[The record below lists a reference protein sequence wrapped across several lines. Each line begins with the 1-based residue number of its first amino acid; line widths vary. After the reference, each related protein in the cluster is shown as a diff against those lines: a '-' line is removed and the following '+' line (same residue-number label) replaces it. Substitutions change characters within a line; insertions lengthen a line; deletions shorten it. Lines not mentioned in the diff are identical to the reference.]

1 MCTEAVV
8 NEAKSFTKA
17 LGKLR
22 RCNRRNANVF
32 GLSAFGCT
40 ADGRSVAP
48 RRCELRVVFLHDNEL
63 EVASRR
69 PPAVSF
75 KGQAGP
81 TMATPLGK
89 RPLELDGSTG
99 SSSDQPVRKAARTID
114 VEDRMA
120 VLHDIRDSLRSLAS
134 SGPLTKAHADVLGA
148 IGVQVSLLRDAFTRE
163 QERIRNRPVSEAM
176 LVRTADV
183 HADGSSVW
191 HEVILPPE
199 MFDRIIGYLTPKEM
213 GRVVCFSR
221 AWKAAV
227 DANAH
232 ARIRELGLELEHRQR
247 LTMRLLSTLEEQMKR
262 APSLLAAPRGA
273 GLQTL
278 YDSFV
283 DFEPCVLR
291 RHLDQIVPLI
301 PDHPRA
307 WQVLKYSRPSAE
319 WLAQHVDL
327 LVSEVVA
334 PKNEDDDDDVWQELA
349 ADAAI
354 GLFMELP
361 QAMIEANVARVLSV
375 LDRQTPQDALEI
387 STYLIVHALKDLSPA
402 VLARLP
408 GLRERLQP
416 LLARTEHGIG
426 EMASEI
432 LYLAKAMM

>member
-1 MCTEAVV
+1 
-8 NEAKSFTKA
+8 
-17 LGKLR
+17 
-22 RCNRRNANVF
+22 
-32 GLSAFGCT
+32 
-40 ADGRSVAP
+40 
-48 RRCELRVVFLHDNEL
+48 
-63 EVASRR
+63 
-69 PPAVSF
+69 
-75 KGQAGP
+75 
-81 TMATPLGK
+81 MATPLGK

-134 SGPLTKAHADVLGA
+134 SGPLTKAHADVLSA
-148 IGVQVSLLRDAFTRE
+148 IGVQVYLLHDAFTRE

-183 HADGSSVW
+183 HADGSPVW
-191 HEVILPPE
+191 HEVIMPPE
-199 MFDRIIGYLTPKEM
+199 MFERIIGYLTPKEM

-232 ARIRELGLELEHRQR
+232 ARMRELGLELEHRQR
-247 LTMRLLSTLEEQMKR
+247 LTMCLLSTLEEQMKR

-273 GLQTL
+273 GLETL

-307 WQVLKYSRPSAE
+307 WQLLKVSRPSAE

-334 PKNEDDDDDVWQELA
+334 PNDDDDDVWQEQA

-361 QAMIEANVARVLSV
+361 QAMIEANVARILPV
-375 LDRQTPQDALEI
+375 LDRQSPHALEI
-387 STYLIVHALKDLSPA
+387 STYHIVHILKDLSPA

-432 LYLAKAMM
+432 LYLAKQAPETAPCPSGPSRL

>member
-1 MCTEAVV
+1 
-8 NEAKSFTKA
+8 
-17 LGKLR
+17 
-22 RCNRRNANVF
+22 
-32 GLSAFGCT
+32 
-40 ADGRSVAP
+40 
-48 RRCELRVVFLHDNEL
+48 
-63 EVASRR
+63 
-69 PPAVSF
+69 
-75 KGQAGP
+75 
-81 TMATPLGK
+81 MATPVGK
-89 RPLELDGSTG
+89 RPLELDDSTG
-99 SSSDQPVRKAARTID
+99 SSNDQPVRKAARTID

-134 SGPLTKAHADVLGA
+134 SGPLTKAHADVLGD
-148 IGVQVSLLRDAFTRE
+148 IGGQAYLLCNAFTRE

-183 HADGSSVW
+183 HADGSPVW
-191 HEVILPPE
+191 REVIMPPE

-232 ARIRELGLELEHRQR
+232 ARMRELGLELEHRQR
-247 LTMRLLSTLEEQMKR
+247 LTMRLLGTLEEQMKR

-291 RHLDQIVPLI
+291 RHLNQIVPLI

-307 WQVLKYSRPSAE
+307 WQLLKVSRPSAE

-334 PKNEDDDDDVWQELA
+334 PNDDDDDDVWQEQA

-361 QAMIEANVARVLSV
+361 QAMIEANVARILPV
-375 LDRQTPQDALEI
+375 LDKQSPHALEI
-387 STYLIVHALKDLSPA
+387 STYHIVHILKDLSPA

-432 LYLAKAMM
+432 LYLAKQAPETAP

>member
-1 MCTEAVV
+1 
-8 NEAKSFTKA
+8 
-17 LGKLR
+17 
-22 RCNRRNANVF
+22 
-32 GLSAFGCT
+32 
-40 ADGRSVAP
+40 
-48 RRCELRVVFLHDNEL
+48 
-63 EVASRR
+63 
-69 PPAVSF
+69 
-75 KGQAGP
+75 
-81 TMATPLGK
+81 
-89 RPLELDGSTG
+89 
-99 SSSDQPVRKAARTID
+99 
-114 VEDRMA
+114 
-120 VLHDIRDSLRSLAS
+120 
-134 SGPLTKAHADVLGA
+134 
-148 IGVQVSLLRDAFTRE
+148 
-163 QERIRNRPVSEAM
+163 
-176 LVRTADV
+176 
-183 HADGSSVW
+183 
-191 HEVILPPE
+191 
-199 MFDRIIGYLTPKEM
+199 
-213 GRVVCFSR
+213 
-221 AWKAAV
+221 
-227 DANAH
+227 
-232 ARIRELGLELEHRQR
+232 
-247 LTMRLLSTLEEQMKR
+247 MKR

-291 RHLDQIVPLI
+291 RHLDQIEPLI

>member
-1 MCTEAVV
+1 
-8 NEAKSFTKA
+8 
-17 LGKLR
+17 
-22 RCNRRNANVF
+22 
-32 GLSAFGCT
+32 
-40 ADGRSVAP
+40 
-48 RRCELRVVFLHDNEL
+48 
-63 EVASRR
+63 
-69 PPAVSF
+69 
-75 KGQAGP
+75 
-81 TMATPLGK
+81 MATPVGK
-89 RPLELDGSTG
+89 RPLELDDSTG

-134 SGPLTKAHADVLGA
+134 SGPLTKAHADVLGD
-148 IGVQVSLLRDAFTRE
+148 IGGQAYLLCNAFTRE

-183 HADGSSVW
+183 HADGSPVW
-191 HEVILPPE
+191 REVIMPPE

-273 GLQTL
+273 GLETL
-278 YDSFV
+278 HDSFM

-307 WQVLKYSRPSAE
+307 WQLLKVSRPSAE

-334 PKNEDDDDDVWQELA
+334 PKNDDDDDDVWQEQA

-361 QAMIEANVARVLSV
+361 QAMIEANVARVLPV
-375 LDRQTPQDALEI
+375 LDRQTPHALEI
-387 STYLIVHALKDLSPA
+387 STYHIVHILKDLSPA

-408 GLRERLQP
+408 GLRERLRP

-432 LYLAKAMM
+432 LYLAKQAPETAP

>member
-1 MCTEAVV
+1 
-8 NEAKSFTKA
+8 
-17 LGKLR
+17 
-22 RCNRRNANVF
+22 
-32 GLSAFGCT
+32 
-40 ADGRSVAP
+40 
-48 RRCELRVVFLHDNEL
+48 
-63 EVASRR
+63 
-69 PPAVSF
+69 
-75 KGQAGP
+75 
-81 TMATPLGK
+81 MATPLGK

-291 RHLDQIVPLI
+291 RHLNQIVPLI